1 MKLFLISAALV
12 VLGLAAVSDAI
23 GCSDPSP
30 FQGQWVIGVDKK
42 ECVALVKERCGNLR
56 DYTTG
61 RWVRGKHRLLKAYS
75 KPTSSGQRLYH
86 RPLEVSLAPEG
97 LLRMEP
103 SATFSEFQRCG
114 NESRNES
121 RRVRTAGHLSKPAQN
136 VSQRVYDQWNAKPVE
151 RRKIRYGNTGKPNY
165 NGDNFYT
172 IEV

>member
-1 MKLFLISAALV
+1 MSEAHYIKLCTRHGVGVLAERQVVVMKLFLISAALV

-42 ECVALVKERCGNLR
+42 ECVALVKEKCGNLR

-61 RWVRGKHRLLKAYS
+61 RWVRGKHVKSNCGSIPKFTAI
-75 KPTSSGQRLYH
+75 
-86 RPLEVSLAPEG
+86 
-97 LLRMEP
+97 
-103 SATFSEFQRCG
+103 ATFLKPG
-114 NESRNES
+114 NKYLGHAAIFESCAS
-121 RRVRTAGHLSKPAQN
+121 DGIW
-136 VSQRVYDQWNAKPVE
+136 VYDQWNAKPVE